1 LFEVLCSTPRVF
13 SITFGHEQWYI
24 LYYYYGKKKS
34 AGLHFWACGEHA
46 SGYHVTSDHVTSCDK
61 VGKNVAVLD
70 IFFMVYL

>member
-1 LFEVLCSTPRVF
+1 VF

-46 SGYHVTSDHVTSCDK
+46 SGYHVTSDHVTSCD
-61 VGKNVAVLD
+61 V
-70 IFFMVYL
+70 IFGQSLSLGYSPLGVILVVRGVV